1 MTVKNTLEK
10 KLDNSIVL
18 SKNQGNFSSS
28 ISVLSK
34 SSGSGKELNW
44 SVKNNLTFKT
54 KCKNS
59 G

>member
-1 MTVKNTLEK
+1 MTIQNTLEK

>member
-1 MTVKNTLEK
+1 MTIQYTLEK

-28 ISVLSK
+28 IEDLSK
-34 SSGSGKELNW
+34 SSESGKELSW
-44 SVKNNLTFKT
+44 SVKNNRTFKT
-54 KCKNS
+54 KCRNS